1 MKKIL
6 VMAILLSAVSVNS
19 YSQIITFDS
28 LRLMLSSTQ
37 YSYKNPCFC
46 YAGVSYPNLYS
57 LLVYEKWDS
66 QVSNIAIRK
75 IYYDSISSEEM
86 ITNNTT
92 GQCINP
98 SVGSNLMVWQSNVT
112 GNWDIYYSLFSSG
125 AWSPTAAIAN
135 TIHNETN
142 PFILYN
148 STSPIQYAFY
158 YLAYCKNNDIYF
170 KSYRVSPATWYPDT
184 NVTTGISYNCILPA
198 MGNAGM
204 GGTRKLYFSM
214 VLNDTM
220 KRIYEKIFTE
230 NYTTGIP
237 SWNAGSELYQPKSQD
252 NFRIINGN
260 IFYEYDTLGG
270 IHTIDNHKN
279 VFTFQLTGKNSNS
292 DGTNF
297 GMITDNP
304 LYWSY
309 TIFATL
315 NKRND
320 SAVFKVTKNLYSIS
334 PPNET
339 NWKKFYLGNSSV
351 NSKIAVSTAV
361 RKNNYFK
368 LYAFCEKLLNG
379 RTALYATF
387 MTDLASGVSNENETA
402 GSYALYQ
409 NYPNPF
415 NPTTVIKFSVP
426 YSEGSGFSRGVGLV
440 NLKVYEITGREVQ
453 TLVNETLQPGSYEVT
468 FDGSGLNSGVYF
480 YQLTT
485 GNFIETRKMIL
496 IK

>member
-1 MKKIL
+1 
-6 VMAILLSAVSVNS
+6 MAILLSAVSVNS

-37 YSYKNPCFC
+37 YSYKNPGF
-46 YAGVSYPNLYS
+46 YKIDVSYPYQYS
-57 LLVYEKWDS
+57 LLVYEKWES
-66 QVSNIAIRK
+66 QVSNIAVRK
-75 IYYDSISSEEM
+75 IYYDSVGIELM
-86 ITNNTT
+86 ITNNST

-98 SVGSNLMVWQSNVT
+98 SIGGNFLAWQSNVS
-112 GNWDIYYSLFSSG
+112 GNWDIYYSVLSSG
-125 AWSPTAAIAN
+125 VWSLPSAIAN
-135 TIHNETN
+135 SASNETS

-148 STSPIQYAFY
+148 GTGPIQYTFY

-170 KSYRVSPATWYPDT
+170 KSYKVSSATWYPDT

-198 MGNAGM
+198 MSNASM

-260 IFYEYDTLGG
+260 VFYEYDTLGG

-292 DGTNF
+292 DGSDF
-297 GMITDNP
+297 GIITENP
-304 LYWSY
+304 LYWTY

-320 SAVFKVTKNLYSIS
+320 SAVFKVTKNLWSNS

-339 NWKKFYLGNSSV
+339 NWKKFYLGNAAV
-351 NSKIAVSTAV
+351 NSKTAVSTAV
-361 RKNNYFK
+361 IKNNYFK
-368 LYAFCEKLLNG
+368 LIAVCEKLLNG
-379 RTALYATF
+379 RIALYATY
-387 MTDLASGVSNENETA
+387 MTDLASGINNENENS

-415 NPTTVIKFSVP
+415 NPVTKITFSVP
-426 YSEGSGFSRGVGLV
+426 SSEGSGFSRGVGLV
-440 NLKVYEITGREVQ
+440 TLKVFDITGKEIQ
-453 TLVNETLQPGSYEVT
+453 TLVNESLQPGTYEVT
-468 FDGSGLNSGVYF
+468 FDARRGGSSSLNGGVYF
-480 YQLTT
+480 YKLTA
-485 GNFIETRKMIL
+485 GDYSETKKMVL